1 MLTLTSALP
10 VPATV
15 VVAVIFVLLM
25 LVGSAVAE
33 VAEAASV
40 MIVPAA
46 VPAFTCTTT
55 VKVVEARL
63 ASVVVVFVQ
72 VRVSGVPD
80 GAGQVQLVVVPE
92 IVTVWKVVFVGI
104 TSVKVTGSAA
114 LWGPLL
120 VNTWV

>member
-63 ASVVVVFVQ
+63 ASVEVFVQ

-80 GAGQVQLVVVPE
+80 GAGQVQLVVIPD
-92 IVTVWKVVFVGI
+92 IVTLWKVVFVGI
-104 TSVKVTGSAA
+104 TSVKVTGLAA

>member
-1 MLTLTSALP
+1 
-10 VPATV
+10 
-15 VVAVIFVLLM
+15 M

-63 ASVVVVFVQ
+63 ASVEVFVQ

-80 GAGQVQLVVVPE
+80 GAGQVQLVVTPD
-92 IVTVWKVVFVGI
+92 IVTLWKVVFVGI
-104 TSVKVTGSAA
+104 TSVKVTGLAA